1 MSSATGFRHVCEG
14 SVEHSWHSALVQM
27 PRTQLLLPPALTVLA
42 LVLVGCGPAGPH
54 HPGSSPSASASATPP
69 GLLGLAGE
77 TTGPLLAARPYA
89 TDGGSFGT
97 RGGTVRAGTVPATAM
112 AAVTAL
118 ALALNTPGPPIST
131 LTGLGYNLGSTS
143 GYQLTTNSAL
153 TTFNFH
159 PNTPTDEVGTTPT
172 LAGANQFAEAFL
184 SGAHVP
190 AGGGVIPLPQ
200 MSTTNGSDRTVYFQW
215 SLYGLPVVNI
225 LGQPQ
230 EIDVDVATD
239 QHQTTQLVGISG
251 DIPYG
256 SIGNPVLYPALPP
269 DQVVQDLN
277 SGAIKP
283 GDYLLSLSGQP
294 FASPSPAPTGPT
306 ALSSASRAIVDSYGT
321 AVPVYV
327 FVVTGNPNVSQF
339 VTCAVSPDGC
349 VPLRFTSATPS
360 PSPSPSS

>member
-1 MSSATGFRHVCEG
+1 MQIS
-14 SVEHSWHSALVQM
+14 
-27 PRTQLLLPPALTVLA
+27 RTRLLLPSALTVLA
-42 LVLVGCGPAGPH
+42 LVLAGCGSTGPH
-54 HPGSSPSASASATPP
+54 HPRSSPSASASATPP

-77 TTGPLLAARPYA
+77 TAGPFLAAGPYA
-89 TDGGSFGT
+89 SDGGSFGT
-97 RGGTVRAGTVPATAM
+97 KGGTVRAGTVPATAM

-131 LTGLGYNLGSTS
+131 STGLGYNLGSTS
-143 GYQLTTNSAL
+143 GYQLTTNSSL

-172 LAGANQFAEAFL
+172 LAGANRFAEAFL

-190 AGGGVIPLPQ
+190 AGGGVIPLPR

-251 DIPYG
+251 AVPYG
-256 SIGNPVLYPALPP
+256 SIGNPVRYPALAP
-269 DQVVQDLN
+269 DQVIQDLN

-283 GDYLLSLSGQP
+283 GNYLLSTSGQP
-294 FASPSPAPTGPT
+294 FATPSPRPQGPT
-306 ALSSASRAIVDSYGT
+306 TLSTASRAIVD
-321 AVPVYV
+321 
-327 FVVTGNPNVSQF
+327 
-339 VTCAVSPDGC
+339 
-349 VPLRFTSATPS
+349 
-360 PSPSPSS
+360 

>member
-1 MSSATGFRHVCEG
+1 MSRMRVVPLSG
-14 SVEHSWHSALVQM
+14 LV
-27 PRTQLLLPPALTVLA
+27 TLA
-42 LVLVGCGPAGPH
+42 LVLAGCGASGSH
-54 HPGSSPSASASATPP
+54 HPQPSPSVSATPP

-77 TTGPLLAARPYA
+77 TTGPFLAAGPYA
-89 TDGGSFGT
+89 SGGGSLGT
-97 RGGTVRAGTVPATAM
+97 KAGALHAGAVPDTAM
-112 AAVTAL
+112 AAVSAL

-131 LTGLGYNLGSTS
+131 ATGLAYNLGSTS
-143 GYQLTTNSAL
+143 GYQLTTNGTL

-172 LAGANQFAEAFL
+172 LAGADQFAEDFL
-184 SGAHVP
+184 SAAHVP
-190 AGGGVIPLPQ
+190 AGGGVIPLTQ

-251 DIPYG
+251 AVPYG
-256 SIGNPVLYPALPP
+256 AIGTPVLYPAMPP

-283 GDYLLSLSGQP
+283 GDYFLSSADQP
-294 FASPSPAPTGPT
+294 FPAPSPAPTGPT
-306 ALSSASRAIVDSYGT
+306 TLSSEYRAIVDSYGT

-327 FVVTGNPNVSQF
+327 FDVSGNPNVSQF

-349 VPLRFTSATPS
+349 VPLRFASTTPS
-360 PSPSPSS
+360 PSPSASS